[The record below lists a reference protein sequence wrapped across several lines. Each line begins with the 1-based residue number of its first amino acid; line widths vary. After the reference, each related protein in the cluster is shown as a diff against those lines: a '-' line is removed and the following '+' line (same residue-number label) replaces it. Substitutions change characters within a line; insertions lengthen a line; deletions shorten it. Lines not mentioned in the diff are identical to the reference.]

1 MVIEFAAATV
11 SYFGD
16 DEALLPAALS
26 DIDLLIP
33 SGQCVLVTGDSGC
46 GKTTLLRCLNG
57 LVPHFFD
64 AHVTGSITLDGVP
77 VAQLEARDL
86 ASRLGTVFQD
96 PRSEFF
102 TFDVA
107 SELAFCCE
115 NFAMPSKDIV
125 RRVGEIAADVGITDL
140 LERRIAG
147 LSGGEKQKLAIG
159 SAMALNPRV
168 LLFDEPSANLDLDGL
183 EMLRGVILD
192 LRQKGVTTI
201 IADHRLSY
209 LAGVIDRCIVLDA
222 GRVTADLTN
231 DRLGLLPDAW
241 FTEHGLRRPHRT
253 GFLPVPPDPID
264 QVGPRIQDAEFAHPR
279 CEPLWHIDEL
289 SLPTSGVIGITG
301 ANGVGKTTLM
311 KVLLGLLKS
320 RGRIGWHE
328 TTWTRRRRTRD
339 CALVMQDVEY
349 QLVGE
354 SVWDE
359 MLIGSPPGPVTEA
372 RAAELLARTGL
383 AELRERHPLTLSGG
397 QKQRLGIALACMKGA
412 RVICLDEPTSGLD
425 ARNMQ
430 RVSDLL
436 RDVAEDGALVLV
448 ITHDVE
454 FIESTFDHTIH
465 IDGHQAVLKKLTRKE
480 ER

>member
-1 MVIEFAAATV
+1 MVIEFAEATV

-16 DEALLPAALS
+16 DETLLPAALS
-26 DIDLLIP
+26 SIDLVIP
-33 SGQCVLVTGDSGC
+33 AGQSVLVTGDSGC

-77 VAQLEARDL
+77 VAQLPSRDL
-86 ASRLGTVFQD
+86 ASRVGTVFQD

-115 NFAMPSKDIV
+115 NFAMPSEEIV
-125 RRVGEIAADVGITDL
+125 RRVGEIASEVGITDL
-140 LERRIAG
+140 LGRRIAG

-183 EMLRGVILD
+183 DMLRGVILD
-192 LRQKGVTTI
+192 LKERGVTTI

-209 LAGVIDRCIVLDA
+209 LDGVIDRCIVLET
-222 GRVTADLTN
+222 GQVTVDITS
-231 DRLGLLPDAW
+231 DRLGQLPDAW
-241 FTEHGLRRPHRT
+241 FADHGLRRLRRT
-253 GFLPVPPDPID
+253 EFRSAPPGPFD
-264 QVGPRIQDAEFAHPR
+264 QAGPRIRDIQFAHPR
-279 CEPLWHIDEL
+279 CAPLWRIDEL
-289 SLPTSGVIGITG
+289 TLPASGVIGITG

-320 RGRIGWHE
+320 RGRIGWGE
-328 TTWTRRRRTRD
+328 RTWTRRQRTRD

-359 MLIGSPPGPVTEA
+359 MLIGSPPGPATEA
-372 RAAELLARTGL
+372 RAIELLARTGL
-383 AELRERHPLTLSGG
+383 EELRERHPLTLSGG
-397 QKQRLGIALACMKGA
+397 QKQRLGIALACMKQA

-425 ARNMQ
+425 AGNMQ
-430 RVSDLL
+430 RISGLL
-436 RDVAEDGALVLV
+436 RDVAGDGTLVLV
-448 ITHDVE
+448 ITHDAE
-454 FIESTFDHTIH
+454 FIKSTFDHTVH
-465 IDGHQAVLKKLTRKE
+465 IDGHQVVLEKLARKE
-480 ER
+480 E